1 MEILI
6 VIGVLAVIGASVP
19 ITLNYKTQIDKGNN
33 TKIKNELATIQ
44 RAFENFYND
53 KKRYPKPEEICFDTP
68 SNEVYLDDRGNRS
81 KICHICG
88 TKISHTSY
96 PNLKNYLSN
105 VPCHPNSSR
114 FVGTPESIYR
124 DYIYSYDIQDA
135 APQYYRIYAKLNTK
149 DDPGTIESGCTRG
162 CGPLYDEDNHKI
174 FDEVLTN
181 NNYAISSPNIPV
193 EGDAQKCV
201 CPRVYF
207 RAKTSGTEQC
217 DIITESLCTS
227 FPSTNNYFSDGN
239 CRIPCFPP

>member
-1 MEILI
+1 MSRGYTLMEILI

-105 VPCHPNSSR
+105 
-114 FVGTPESIYR
+114 
-124 DYIYSYDIQDA
+124 
-135 APQYYRIYAKLNTK
+135 
-149 DDPGTIESGCTRG
+149 
-162 CGPLYDEDNHKI
+162 
-174 FDEVLTN
+174 
-181 NNYAISSPNIPV
+181 
-193 EGDAQKCV
+193 AQCFTFAV
-201 CPRVYF
+201 
-207 RAKTSGTEQC
+207 
-217 DIITESLCTS
+217 IITCYFLFQALS
-227 FPSTNNYFSDGN
+227 FND
-239 CRIPCFPP
+239 